1 MAVPRGLLQGKW
13 PMLGHSS
20 PRVIGLRLVRGC
32 IMIVLALTTSAGAA
46 GRTATTTLDCGA
58 NALFVLL
65 RLEGRP
71 VTLAQLEAAL
81 PPRRTEGY
89 SMAEL
94 ADASATLGF
103 RLDGVRFGKGDQ
115 VLTRPAIAFFK
126 SAKGGHFAVLRPVGT
141 TGTMVQVIDPPH
153 VSRILDYTVV
163 LSAKSWTGRVLVRRD
178 SWIVRNVVPLLVAVA
193 GCILLVAAFTRG
205 RRTISVQKSATD
217 RA

>member
-1 MAVPRGLLQGKW
+1 
-13 PMLGHSS
+13 MLGHSS

-32 IMIVLALTTSAGAA
+32 IMIALALTTSAGAA
-46 GRTATTTLDCGA
+46 ERTATTTLDCGA

-163 LSAKSWTGRVLVRRD
+163 LSAKSWTGRVLIAHDAWVA
-178 SWIVRNVVPLLVAVA
+178 RNKIPLLIASA
-193 GCILLVAAFTRG
+193 GCILLAMGLSHRLRMLRGPRVRSAASQHG
-205 RRTISVQKSATD
+205 QV
-217 RA
+217 